1 MKLTH
6 RVSGFTSSA
15 TARLVGRVVDQPKA
29 MGEDGLVRMYLETGP
44 ESMGGL
50 HEVLAEG
57 AVADFCLRHGG
68 AGAWV
73 QLQGGLRS
81 DTEQREDGSWRWR
94 STVFADRMRR
104 LPESPAPS
112 PFNEVVVYGYTC
124 TDIEVCRP
132 FSNQIHPFWLEA
144 IERVYVEID
153 GPEGEE
159 HVLVALSDDLG
170 PHAKHRFVVGW
181 LQIHCDTTDSGTHM
195 LCTHSVVR
203 SRTSIAC
210 LHAHSTSPRP
220 QPLHACSS
228 MYRQSSSG
236 GRSPTSSTKTVPIP
250 CSYLPTLL
258 PAMSRHWT
266 HFSLGAATLSPRGF
280 RAR

>member
-170 PHAKHRFVVGW
+170 PHAKHRFVVNAPMIIRGA
-181 LQIHCDTTDSGTHM
+181 LISGTIRDASGRSWRVSAVDAR
-195 LCTHSVVR
+195 SVERLRGFADLPALGPLSGPGCSV
-203 SRTSIAC
+203 TEVELLWA
-210 LHAHSTSPRP
+210 TSPRG
-220 QPLHACSS
+220 A
-228 MYRQSSSG
+228 RQEQ
-236 GRSPTSSTKTVPIP
+236 
-250 CSYLPTLL
+250 
-258 PAMSRHWT
+258 A
-266 HFSLGAATLSPRGF
+266 
-280 RAR
+280 